1 MGGGQVMFETRIT
14 RMLGI
19 KYPIVGGTM
28 ASISNA
34 DFVAAMSNAGGIGV
48 LASIMYQS
56 EEEFAAAI
64 DRVRELSDKP
74 FAVNL
79 NFFPAQ
85 FPVSQEEYTEIM
97 AEKGVKVVETS
108 GHVAPPVELCGR
120 FKEAGMIWIHKCAGL
135 RYALKAQALG
145 ADIVTVVGYETG
157 GATGRFDIGS
167 LALIPTVTKSVQIPV
182 IGGGGV
188 SDGRGFV
195 AVLALGAE
203 GVIMGTRLLATQE
216 CPIHENLKQA
226 LVNATELDTMIVM
239 RAVGP
244 HRVWANAAAIKCA
257 EIEAAGASFEEILQ
271 IVSGDNSRKLYNE
284 GELDRGIVPC
294 GQGIGQVHDMPTVK
308 DLFDRIIAQA
318 ADVVNGLA
326 RS

>member
-1 MGGGQVMFETRIT
+1 MFETRIT
-14 RMLGI
+14 KILGI

-34 DFVAAMSNAGGIGV
+34 DFVAAISNAGGIGI
-48 LASIMYQS
+48 LASIMYQT

-64 DRVRELSDKP
+64 DRVQELSDKP

-85 FPVSQEEYTEIM
+85 FPVSQEKYTGIM
-97 AEKGVKVVETS
+97 VEKGVKVVETS
-108 GHVAPPVELCGR
+108 GHTAPPSELCRR

-135 RYALKAQALG
+135 RYALKAQTLG

-167 LALIPTVTKSVQIPV
+167 LVLIPTVIKSVQIPV

-188 SDGRGFV
+188 SDGHGFV

-216 CPIHENLKQA
+216 CPVHENLKKA
-226 LVNATELDTMIVM
+226 LINATELDTMIVM
-239 RAVGP
+239 RSVGP
-244 HRVWANAAAIKCA
+244 HRVWTNAAATHCA

-271 IVSGDNSRKLYNE
+271 IVSGDNSRKVYNE
-284 GELDRGIVPC
+284 GDLDCGIVPC
-294 GQGIGQVHDMPTVK
+294 GQGIGQVHDIPTVK

-318 ADVVNGLA
+318 AEVVSGLA

>member
-1 MGGGQVMFETRIT
+1 MFETRIT
-14 RMLGI
+14 KMLGI

-34 DFVAAMSNAGGIGV
+34 DFVAAISNAGGIGV
-48 LASIMYQS
+48 LASIIYQTG
-56 EEEFAAAI
+56 EEFDTAI

-85 FPVSQEEYTEIM
+85 FPISQEEYTEIM

-108 GHVAPPVELCGR
+108 GHVAPPVELCRR
-120 FKEAGMIWIHKCAGL
+120 FKEAGMTWIHKCAGL
-135 RYALKAQALG
+135 RYALKAQSLG

-167 LALIPTVTKSVQIPV
+167 LVLIPTVTKSVQIPV

-188 SDGRGFV
+188 SDGHGFA

-203 GVIMGTRLLATQE
+203 GVIMGTRLMATQE
-216 CPIHENLKQA
+216 CPIHKNLKKA
-226 LVNATELDTMIVM
+226 LIKATELNTIIVM
-239 RAVGP
+239 RSVAP
-244 HRVWANAAAIKCA
+244 HRVWANAAATQCN
-257 EIEAAGASFEEILQ
+257 EMETAGASLEEILKL
-271 IVSGDNSRKLYNE
+271 VSGDNSRRVYYE
-284 GELDRGIVPC
+284 GDLGRGIVPC
-294 GQGIGQVHDMPTVK
+294 GQGVGQVHDIPTVK
-308 DLFDRIIAQA
+308 ELFDRIIAQA
-318 ADVVNGLA
+318 AEVVRGLA